1 MAGPTVVPG
10 PLVAIGNQSPIQN
23 RDYESGPSAFNDGTA
38 VVDDRFVI
46 AQGAFPNRFYALN
59 ASDFICTVDGFPT
72 ASATNNI
79 VNAQGAGGAAG
90 TSLTLATG
98 TVQSAVS
105 NVPIAPWTLT
115 TDVYGNR
122 YFTPPQILASNVVT
136 AGLTLDF
143 GMCAGTTFTSST
155 VTLSTTTGPGY
166 GVVPNQYA
174 GQTVNKN
181 QIVQLQ
187 TTNHVQP
194 ETMFVP
200 GQYIIVANAG
210 NAGGTAPLIAQILA
224 IDYANHY
231 LYINAAAQSAVTNG
245 GIGNANPY
253 GPAVGIAYWPYQ
265 VDGATL
271 LFDPRQG
278 ISRVLS
284 YVSSNA
290 GDTTVTVTVSGWDVY
305 GIPMTETITLNGTTA
320 VAGKKAFK
328 AIKSAVTGAAS
339 LVGNVSIGTQAT
351 SNGVVG
357 LNIRTDTFSYL
368 NVAVADAQVG
378 ANTGFTKA
386 DLTWPTTATTG
397 DVRGTYAL
405 QAAANGTTRVYI
417 AVNPSQYNWSQA
429 TNLTPH
435 LVFGNTQF

>member
-1 MAGPTVVPG
+1 MALQVSPG
-10 PLVAIGNQSPIQN
+10 PIAAIGNQSPIQN
-23 RDYESGPSAFNDGTA
+23 RDWESGPSAFNDGAA
-38 VVDDRFVI
+38 VTDDRFTLT
-46 AQGAFPNRFYALN
+46 QGGFPNRIYALN
-59 ASDFICTVDGFPT
+59 SSDYICTVDGFPT
-72 ASATNNI
+72 ATATNNI

-105 NVPIAPWTLT
+105 NVPIVPWTLT
-115 TDVYGNR
+115 TDIYGNR
-122 YFTPPQILASNVVT
+122 LFTPPAFATANVVT

-155 VTLSTTTGPGY
+155 VTLSTTTGIGY
-166 GVVPNQYA
+166 GVVPIAYA

-194 ETMFVP
+194 ELMFTP
-200 GQYIIVANAG
+200 GQWIIVANAG
-210 NAGGTAPLIAQILA
+210 NAGGTSPLIAQVLA

-231 LYINAAAQSAVTNG
+231 LYVNAAAQSAVTNG
-245 GIGNANPY
+245 GVANANAF
-253 GPAVGIAYWPYQ
+253 GPNPGVAYWPYQ
-265 VDGATL
+265 QDGATL

-284 YVSSNA
+284 YVSSSVS
-290 GDTTVTVTVSGWDVY
+290 DTAVTLTTSGWDVY
-305 GIPMTETITLNGTTA
+305 GIPMTETVTTNGTTA

-328 AIKSAVTGAAS
+328 AIKSVVTGAAT
-339 LVGNVSIGTQAT
+339 LVGNISVGTQAT
-351 SNGVVG
+351 TNGVVG
-357 LNIRTDTFSYL
+357 LNIRSDAFSYL
-368 NVAVADAQVG
+368 SVAVADAQIA

-386 DLTWPTTATTG
+386 DLTWPSTAATG

-405 QAAANGTTRVYI
+405 QAAANGTTRVFI
-417 AVNPSQYNWSQA
+417 QVNPSQYGWAQG
-429 TNLTPH
+429 TNLTPQP
-435 LVFGNTQF
+435 VFGNTQF